1 MFCEEFRENGI
12 SDDAKDFISRLLIVE
27 KEKRI
32 LPDECLRH
40 CWLLKNRERA
50 ALAGAA
56 SRAIS
61 PALLPYEQQKP
72 LAVEKLRSYVKNKKF
87 RRLVFGVL
95 FVNSVMRMLR
105 TLQQNK
111 SSHGIDYV
119 KNMLAVAE
127 CCPERQ
133 DESSML
139 LKAFTKKRVEPTP
152 EKTPERLAAAATEI
166 NGQQQKEEINIVK
179 EKEEKQQQQPQT
191 PSTTRRKV
199 RKEKERNGEDLA
211 KKRSK
216 SEARRAV
223 DQQRTRSSTEHTS
236 TKKQRQDNEEE
247 GEGGNIK
254 KISKSSIFK
263 FGLNEEKNQK
273 LKTEEKQKQ
282 PKNKSPQPATKNFG
296 INVIKLAQNLEEV
309 TPKQQINALT
319 KIKQQQEEENHQQQQ
334 ASPKNSF
341 VSKML
346 QRLEQQKQEEEGKNK
361 EQQQPL
367 TFAVAAI
374 PLKKEDN
381 LIVKSPKVDRKIPI
395 NWREEV
401 AMRAEEVGKYVAD
414 DLNPYERERS
424 HTTTEKRKKLV
435 KRKVSKVKTTENEEE
450 KIKFEEK
457 MEIDHQNK
465 KENKQN
471 GHCKNKKEEEKME
484 LDNNNENLI
493 KPQTPRTKKKMI
505 LVRKRRESTVAPTDG
520 IGVEK
525 GLNGLNHLRQQRIS
539 KKFVKSSNSMDESPV
554 VGHDVFD
561 FRLLRMKLQ
570 NRIMGM
576 KDEEELATEA
586 ENKRKFEL
594 QKQQRELQTN
604 LNIKMAMRKWLAM
617 DKESKQQKFSCR
629 RPPTPINGPIPE
641 WAK

>member
-61 PALLPYEQQKP
+61 PALLPCEQQKP
-72 LAVEKLRSYVKNKKF
+72 LAVGKLRSYVKNKKF

-133 DESSML
+133 DESSLL
-139 LKAFTKKRVEPTP
+139 LKAFTKKRGEPT
-152 EKTPERLAAAATEI
+152 ET
-166 NGQQQKEEINIVK
+166 NGQQQKEEIKIVK
-179 EKEEKQQQQPQT
+179 EKEEKQQQPQT

-236 TKKQRQDNEEE
+236 TKKQRQDNEQEKE

-254 KISKSSIFK
+254 KISKSSISK

-273 LKTEEKQKQ
+273 LKTEEKQNKT
-282 PKNKSPQPATKNFG
+282 KNKSPQPATKNFG
-296 INVIKLAQNLEEV
+296 INVMKLAQNLEEV
-309 TPKQQINALT
+309 PKQQINALT
-319 KIKQQQEEENHQQQQ
+319 KIKQQQQQEEENHQQQ

-341 VSKML
+341 VTTNICCSSYTIK
-346 QRLEQQKQEEEGKNK
+346 EGKQFN
-361 EQQQPL
+361 
-367 TFAVAAI
+367 
-374 PLKKEDN
+374 
-381 LIVKSPKVDRKIPI
+381 
-395 NWREEV
+395 
-401 AMRAEEVGKYVAD
+401 
-414 DLNPYERERS
+414 
-424 HTTTEKRKKLV
+424 
-435 KRKVSKVKTTENEEE
+435 
-450 KIKFEEK
+450 
-457 MEIDHQNK
+457 
-465 KENKQN
+465 
-471 GHCKNKKEEEKME
+471 
-484 LDNNNENLI
+484 
-493 KPQTPRTKKKMI
+493 
-505 LVRKRRESTVAPTDG
+505 
-520 IGVEK
+520 
-525 GLNGLNHLRQQRIS
+525 
-539 KKFVKSSNSMDESPV
+539 
-554 VGHDVFD
+554 
-561 FRLLRMKLQ
+561 
-570 NRIMGM
+570 
-576 KDEEELATEA
+576 
-586 ENKRKFEL
+586 
-594 QKQQRELQTN
+594 
-604 LNIKMAMRKWLAM
+604 
-617 DKESKQQKFSCR
+617 
-629 RPPTPINGPIPE
+629 
-641 WAK
+641 